1 MDLVVIGGGWGGYT
15 AALTMAQHG
24 GRVALVER
32 DKVGGVCLHWG
43 CIPTKALLDTA
54 ATLRQVRAAAQAGV
68 RTTPAELD
76 WDVAQQRKDATVTRL
91 AEGMERALAQA
102 DVKRLA
108 GTARLA
114 GPAAVDV
121 SGAAGTAS
129 RIEADAVVLATGSV
143 SAALPFLPVDG
154 TRVITS
160 DHALRIPPPR
170 RAAIVGAGAVG
181 MEFAS
186 MWVDLGSEVLVLE
199 ALPSALP
206 NEDVQAA
213 AAVVKAL
220 TARGVRVVAGAR
232 IDPASVRIGDQG
244 VRLEYDVNGARTPA
258 DVDVVLVAVGRRPS
272 YDELNLGSA
281 GVHVENG
288 AIVVDAQR
296 RTSAAGVYAVGDVTG
311 GLQLAHVAA
320 AEGRFVAEALLGD
333 DAPPP
338 DPVWMPRATY
348 TAPQIASIGLTEAE
362 ARANGRAVVVGR
374 AHWGVNARALIHGA
388 TEGLVKIVGDATTG
402 DLLGAHIVGPDA
414 TELIGQVSLAHFLD
428 ASIWEIGHAV
438 QPHPTLSEAVADA
451 AQAALRPKRRLGTA
465 RENGEKSDHE
475 QPALGRTRRLTRSAA
490 RTPKPRRKP
499 RAC

>member
-1 MDLVVIGGGWGGYT
+1 MAERDLVVIGGGWGGYT
-15 AALTMAQHG
+15 AALTMAQRG

-32 DKVGGVCLHWG
+32 DNVGGVCLHWG

-54 ATLRQVRAAAQAGV
+54 ATLQRVRAAAQAGV
-68 RTTPAELD
+68 RTAPPTLD
-76 WDVAQQRKDATVTRL
+76 WDAAQQRKDATVARL
-91 AEGMERALAQA
+91 AEGMGRALALA
-102 DVKRLA
+102 NVDRIA

-114 GPAAVDV
+114 GPGAVDV
-121 SGAAGTAS
+121 SGAGGTES
-129 RIEADAVVLATGSV
+129 HIEADAVVIATGSV
-143 SAALPFLPVDG
+143 PAALPFLPVDG

-160 DHALRIPPPR
+160 DHALRMPPPR

-186 MWVDLGSEVLVLE
+186 LWADLGSEVLVLE

-206 NEDVQAA
+206 NEDAQAA

-220 TARGVRVVAGAR
+220 AARGVEIVAGAR
-232 IDPASVRIGDQG
+232 IDPASVRITDQG
-244 VRLEYDVNGARTPA
+244 VRLEYDASGARAHT
-258 DVDVVLVAVGRRPS
+258 DVDVVLVAVGRRPR
-272 YDELNLGSA
+272 YDDLDLERA
-281 GVHVENG
+281 GVQVENG
-288 AIVVDAQR
+288 AIAVDAQR
-296 RTSAAGVYAVGDVTG
+296 RTSAEGVYAVGDVTG

-320 AEGRFVAEALLGD
+320 AEGRFVGEALLGED
-333 DAPPP
+333 SPPP

-362 ARANGRAVVVGR
+362 ARAGRRAVVVGR

-388 TEGLVKIVGDATTG
+388 PEGLVKIVGDATTG

-438 QPHPTLSEAVADA
+438 QPHPTLSEAVAEA
-451 AQAALRPKRRLGTA
+451 AQAALRPKQRLGTA
-465 RENGEKSDHE
+465 PKNGD
-475 QPALGRTRRLTRSAA
+475 RS
-490 RTPKPRRKP
+490 
-499 RAC
+499 